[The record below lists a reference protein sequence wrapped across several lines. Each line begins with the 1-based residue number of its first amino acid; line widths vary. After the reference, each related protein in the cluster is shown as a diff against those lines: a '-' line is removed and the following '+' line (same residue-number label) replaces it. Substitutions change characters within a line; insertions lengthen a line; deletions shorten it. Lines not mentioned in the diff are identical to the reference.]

1 MKKSDPNEY
10 DELNPLLPLTI
21 TAIQVQKKNKER
33 FSLYHE
39 NRFLLGVSTQ
49 TLVSCS
55 LKKGTLLT
63 FKKLDSILA
72 IEQYSKA
79 KEYTLGILS
88 RRDHSVQEL
97 IIKGIK
103 KGFNKDV
110 LERVT
115 HELRKNNYLDD
126 HRFASNFIHD
136 AIEFK
141 KWSLNKIKF
150 ELRKKGV
157 NKSIIS
163 ELFNGFDEAIWKEQ
177 MYCLV
182 RKNRAKFIRSDSTKR
197 KKKMYDYL
205 ARKGYSSTLI
215 WSEMNKL
222 LSLVETE

>member
-1 MKKSDPNEY
+1 MKKSNPNEY
-10 DELNPLLPLTI
+10 DELIPLLPLTI

-39 NRFLLGVSTQ
+39 DRFLLGVSIQ
-49 TLVSCS
+49 SLVSCS
-55 LKKGTLLT
+55 LKKGTVLT
-63 FKKLDSILA
+63 SEKLDAILG
-72 IEQYSKA
+72 IEQYSRA
-79 KEYTLGILS
+79 KEYTLAILS

-97 IIKGIK
+97 IVKGIK

-115 HELRKNNYLDD
+115 HELQTNNYLNDQ
-126 HRFASNFIHD
+126 RFASNFIHD
-136 AIEFK
+136 AIEFR

-150 ELRKKGV
+150 ELGKKGV
-157 NKSIIS
+157 SKSIIS
-163 ELFNGFDEAIWKEQ
+163 ELFDGFDEAIWKEQ
-177 MYCLV
+177 MYSLV
-182 RKNRAKFIRSDSTKR
+182 HKNKAKFIRSDTTKR

-222 LSLVETE
+222 LSLVETD

>member
-1 MKKSDPNEY
+1 MKKSDPNKY
-10 DELNPLLPLTI
+10 DRLIPLLPLTI

-39 NRFLLGVSTQ
+39 DRFLLGVSTK
-49 TLVSCS
+49 TFVSCS

-63 FKKLDSILA
+63 SEKLDAILG
-72 IEQYSKA
+72 IEQYSRA

-88 RRDHSVQEL
+88 RRDHSIQEL
-97 IIKGIK
+97 IVKGIK
-103 KGFNKDV
+103 KGFNKDI
-110 LERVT
+110 LERVS
-115 HELRKNNYLDD
+115 HELQKNNYLNDQ
-126 HRFASNFIHD
+126 RFASNFIHD

-157 NKSIIS
+157 NRSIIS
-163 ELFNGFDEAIWKEQ
+163 ELFDGFDEAIWKEQ
-177 MYCLV
+177 LYSLV
-182 RKNRAKFIRSDSTKR
+182 RKDRAKFIRSDTTKR

-215 WSEMNKL
+215 WSEINKL
-222 LSLVETE
+222 LSLVETD

>member
-10 DELNPLLPLTI
+10 DELIALLPLTI

-39 NRFLLGVSTQ
+39 DRFLLGVSTQ
-49 TLVSCS
+49 TIVSCS
-55 LKKGTLLT
+55 LKKGSLLT
-63 FKKLDSILA
+63 SEKFDSILG
-72 IEQYSKA
+72 IEQHSKA

-88 RRDHSVQEL
+88 RRDHTVQEL
-97 IIKGIK
+97 IIKGMK

-115 HELRKNNYLDD
+115 HELQKNNYLDD
-126 HRFASNFIHD
+126 QRFASNFIHD
-136 AIEFK
+136 AIKFK

-150 ELRKKGV
+150 ELRKKRV
-157 NKSIIS
+157 HKSIIS
-163 ELFNGFDEAIWKEQ
+163 ELFDGFDEAIWKEQ
-177 MYCLV
+177 MYSLV
-182 RKNRAKFIRSDSTKR
+182 RKNRAKFIRSDTTKR

-222 LSLVETE
+222 LSLVETY